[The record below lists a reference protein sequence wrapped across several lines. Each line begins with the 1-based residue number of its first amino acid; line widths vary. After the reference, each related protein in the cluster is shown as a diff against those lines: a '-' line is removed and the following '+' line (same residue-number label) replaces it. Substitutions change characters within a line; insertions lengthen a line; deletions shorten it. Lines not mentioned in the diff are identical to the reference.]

1 MSRIGRKPVPVPA
14 GVTVTVQG
22 SKVAA
27 KGPKGELS
35 LTLPSFLQAKIK
47 DNHLELACVQE
58 DKQSQATYGTLRS
71 HLANMV
77 KGVKDGYS
85 KDLEIQGVGFKA
97 ALQGK
102 KLVLTLG
109 FSHPIEYMVPDGITI
124 KVTENTAISV
134 SGTDKHM
141 VGQVSARIKAFC
153 PPEPYKGKGIR
164 FKGEY
169 VRRKVGKTV
178 A

>member
-1 MSRIGRKPVPVPA
+1 MSRMGRKPVPVPA

-22 SKVAA
+22 STVKA

-35 LTLPSFLQAKIK
+35 LDLPAIITAKLK
-47 DNHLELACVQE
+47 DGHVELACSGD
-58 DKQSQATYGTLRS
+58 DKASRALYGTYRS
-71 HLANMV
+71 HVNNMV
-77 KGVKDGYS
+77 LGVEKGYEKN
-85 KDLEIQGVGFKA
+85 LEIQGVGFKA

-102 KLVLTLG
+102 KLVMTLG
-109 FSHPIEYMVPDGITI
+109 FSHPVEYMVPDGISL
-124 KVTENTAISV
+124 KVADGTAINIT
-134 SGTDKHM
+134 GPDKHL
-141 VGQVSARIKAFC
+141 VGQVGARIKAFC

-164 FKGEY
+164 FKGEH